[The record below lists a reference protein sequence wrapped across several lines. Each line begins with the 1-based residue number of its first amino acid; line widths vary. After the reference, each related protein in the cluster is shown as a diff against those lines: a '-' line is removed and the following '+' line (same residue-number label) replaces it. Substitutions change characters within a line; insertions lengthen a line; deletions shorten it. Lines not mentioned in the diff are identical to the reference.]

1 METSAHGRAGTE
13 PGGSAKDPVCS
24 MDVDPN
30 AAAGRHTHAG
40 TTYFFCSDWCLTKFQ
55 EDPERYL
62 ASSPKTAPP
71 ARGPFLS
78 GPPSGA
84 EGADGRFTCPMH
96 PQVRQADPGTCPFCG
111 MALEPVRIQA
121 EEESDPELLD
131 MSRRFWVGSLLTLP
145 LLILSMGGMFPRFF
159 PERLLAPSL
168 SHWIQLVLASPV
180 VLWAGFP
187 FFRRGWESVARRRL
201 NMFTLIAMGTGAAY
215 VSSLTAVLFPSYFPP
230 SFRDGRGDVP
240 LYFEASA
247 VITILVLLGQ
257 VLELKARGKTRGAL
271 RSLLR
276 LAPVSARRIGPG
288 GAEEDVPLEAVR
300 VGDRL
305 RVRPGERIP
314 VDGVVLEG
322 ASSVDQSMITG
333 EPLPV
338 EKRAGD
344 PVVGG
349 TVNGLGWL
357 IMAAEK
363 VGSDTLLARIVRL
376 VGEAQRSRAPI
387 QRLADRVAAYFV
399 PGVIG
404 IALVTFLFW
413 SIFGPQP
420 HLAHALLA
428 GVAVLIIACPCA
440 LGLATPISIMVAVG
454 RGASA
459 GILIKDAE
467 ALEILGKVDTLVV
480 DKTGTLTEGRPGI
493 GELQALPGVDPSDL
507 LRLAAGLEMSS
518 EHPLSGAILQGAR
531 RRGVSPAVASRF
543 QALPGRGIEGEVEG
557 RRVALGTEKMFEE
570 LGVETS
576 PLARK
581 STELRSKGHTVV
593 LVALD
598 GKPAG
603 LISVVDAVRE
613 STRLALRRLRE
624 DGVRIVMAT
633 GDSRVTAT
641 AVARELDLDEVV
653 AELLPDQKGDVV
665 RRLQSQGRR
674 VAMAGDGINDAP
686 ALALAD
692 VGMAL
697 GTGTDIAM
705 ESAGVTLVKG
715 DLRGIARARRLSL
728 ATLRNIRQNLF
739 FAFFYNAAS
748 IPVAAGVFYPLFGWL
763 LSPMI
768 ASAAMSLSS
777 VCVIANALRLRKL
790 KL

>member
-62 ASSPKTAPP
+62 ASSPKTAPR

-78 GPPSGA
+78 GPPSGP

-96 PQVRQADPGTCPFCG
+96 PQVRQVDPGTCPICG

-257 VLELKARGKTRGAL
+257 VLELQARGKTRGAL

-518 EHPLSGAILQGAR
+518 EHPLSGAILQ
-531 RRGVSPAVASRF
+531 
-543 QALPGRGIEGEVEG
+543 
-557 RRVALGTEKMFEE
+557 E
-570 LGVETS
+570 LGVDTS

-692 VGMAL
+692 VGIAL